1 MGIDTTQLSP
11 SFRKHLKK
19 FVIVSDEEYEKIRS
33 YFGIRHLGKNQ
44 HLIVAGDS
52 VNQTFWVERGL
63 LISIYN
69 DEQGREHILQF
80 AIENCWITDQEAF
93 YNQSKGS
100 LTVKCLEESTLLS
113 LSFDD
118 REKLCEEFPAMEKFF
133 RKKANDSFVKQQRR
147 LLTYMTSD
155 ARQRLQLLIQEYPGL
170 IQRVP
175 KTILAAYLGVSRE
188 TLSRFKL

>member
-1 MGIDTTQLSP
+1 MTPQQPLRQHFQKFVALSDSEFDRALP
-11 SFRKHLKK
+11 YFRSKHLQ
-19 FVIVSDEEYEKIRS
+19 
-33 YFGIRHLGKNQ
+33 KNQ
-44 HLIVAGDS
+44 NLILPGDA
-52 VNQTFWVERGL
+52 VNETFWVEQGL

-69 DEQGREHILQF
+69 DEHGKEHILQF

-93 YNQSKGS
+93 YNQTNGS
-100 LTVKCLEESTLLS
+100 LTIKCFEDSTVLA
-113 LSFDD
+113 LSFED
-118 REKLCEEFPAMEKFF
+118 REKLCNEIPVVEKFF

-155 ARQRLQLLIQEYPGL
+155 AQQRLRLLMQEYPGI

-175 KTILAAYLGVSRE
+175 KTILASYLGVSRE